1 MNGVR
6 LEDFDASRPE
16 PQETAPVAP
25 APNPAALEAARV
37 SGYEDGYK
45 SGWDDA
51 IRSAEGEAKTVGA
64 ELARNLRDLS
74 FTYFEARDEVL
85 TALEP
90 FLQELLGTIF
100 PELLPEAAAAAL
112 AKELAELATEGGKS
126 GVRILVSPDDAEVVK
141 GLLEPE
147 ADVSAEVLEEPA
159 MLPGQARIASELRE
173 VAIDTG
179 SVLERLRA
187 ALGAEIQASE
197 AEAEA
202 DG

>member
-6 LEDFDASRPE
+6 LEDFDAGRPE
-16 PQETAPVAP
+16 PPEVSEAAP
-25 APNPAALEAARV
+25 APDPAVLETARV
-37 SGYEDGYK
+37 AGYEDGYK

-51 IRSAEGEAKTVGA
+51 IRSAEQEAKTVGA

-74 FTYFEARDEVL
+74 FTYFEAREEVL
-85 TALEP
+85 AALEP
-90 FLQELLGTIF
+90 FLHELLGTIF

-112 AKELAELATEGGKS
+112 AKELAELATEGSES

-147 ADVSAEVLEEPA
+147 ADVTARVLEEPA

-187 ALGAEIQASE
+187 ALGAEVQASE
-197 AEAEA
+197 AEAA
-202 DG
+202 DDG